1 MLVQLMRRFQML
13 MWLSKVD
20 ASQVISLKFHN
31 LRVVAPPQRRRFA
44 GSGGRAWLRKNEG
57 KQTKQAAKAC
67 VCRHAGEI
75 GVVKL
80 K

>member
-57 KQTKQAAKAC
+57 KQTKQSMQQR
-67 VCRHAGEI
+67 RHAGEI